1 MSQCRRSSREAS
13 GSRRGRRFRTGW
25 IMGEDCPH
33 SLLPSRSPRPQKQW
47 QFSGNS
53 HPGPCIFRPPAPED
67 PTSAPFRPPG
77 HQSLTGEEWEPWPTK
92 DAHKA
97 FQGVQIARRERFW
110 GLVRT
115 EPVPKAIVGGH
126 RAPRG
131 LTASPVLPVSP
142 PAHQPLPADRASDAG
157 GPGGLGGHQNDPI
170 SGKVPARISAILCI
184 PVRLSALWPF
194 GTIRSWARKSPETG
208 SFGASAL
215 MGYFLP
221 AAASIR

>member
-115 EPVPKAIVGGH
+115 EPVPKAIVSGQG
-126 RAPRG
+126 ASRG
-131 LTASPVLPVSP
+131 LTARRTCPHSPRRRIKQ
-142 PAHQPLPADRASDAG
+142 AHAG
-157 GPGGLGGHQNDPI
+157 DLGEPQNSPI
-170 SGKVPARISAILCI
+170 SGKVPARISAILCV
-184 PVRLSALWPF
+184 PVRPSAF
-194 GTIRSWARKSPETG
+194 
-208 SFGASAL
+208 
-215 MGYFLP
+215 
-221 AAASIR
+221 